1 MLNLEKYQGG
11 ARAKE
16 IFKTG
21 QQVTIDGNE
30 GVVFL
35 MEK

>member
-1 MLNLEKYQGG
+1 MKNTKG
-11 ARAKE
+11 AHAKE